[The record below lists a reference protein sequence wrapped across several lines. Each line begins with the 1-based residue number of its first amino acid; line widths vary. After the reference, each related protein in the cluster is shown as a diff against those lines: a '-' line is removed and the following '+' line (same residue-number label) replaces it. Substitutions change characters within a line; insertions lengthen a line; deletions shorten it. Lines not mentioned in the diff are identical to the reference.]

1 MQRTTISRL
10 EFLCTRYFSSGSS
23 SRLRIFNSLTK
34 TVTLLNST
42 SPTISWYACGPTV
55 YDDAHIGHARTYV
68 SLDILRRI
76 VAFLTQKPVIFAMN
90 ITDIDDKILR
100 RASELGENPL
110 ALARRYEKAFFED
123 MALLGVQP
131 PTTSPR
137 VSEHIEH
144 IIAYIQTIESRGLA
158 YKASDGSGV
167 YMDTRA
173 LAAKGYRYGQLAPRS
188 IEEAAAAEAN
198 DSIEKTDS
206 LSIKKSSRDFALW
219 KIIGKSSNNDISSSS
234 SSSMLSWDSP
244 WGKGRPG
251 WHIECS
257 AMAHNTLGGSISIHA
272 GGADLAFPH
281 HCNEIAQAQAYYAN
295 APTVEWVGHWVHTG
309 HVHIQGRKM
318 SKSLKNFITIREM
331 IKSYEASSQDST
343 SFSPTASDVFRM
355 FCLQHHYSSNLTYST
370 ISSLRDAS
378 NVLKKLQTPLFKAAQ
393 ILLLLNENEDKRS
406 SQRTIKSS
414 VWKERERDFAANVSK
429 SLNDITECCCH
440 DFDTPGVLRSFISIS
455 SLLTKYIDNYSI
467 QGQGRETDD
476 DDHRIDAGLL
486 FWSAKALASQLNS
499 FGFSCATSH
508 INELEVA
515 FSGEYNERLEKSNI
529 IKQHVLNDSIKTTMT
544 ASSVAVPIEPLLQK
558 LITLVTLL
566 RQNVRQEAVNLNKEA
581 VIAQTKLTSV
591 MKNQE
596 SGEVSEIVQSKDNLR
611 MEILMKLLDST
622 KGSSI
627 KLLKVCDDVRKD
639 LHDMRIETKDTVVL
653 KKD

>member
-1 MQRTTISRL
+1 
-10 EFLCTRYFSSGSS
+10 
-23 SRLRIFNSLTK
+23 
-34 TVTLLNST
+34 
-42 SPTISWYACGPTV
+42 
-55 YDDAHIGHARTYV
+55 
-68 SLDILRRI
+68 
-76 VAFLTQKPVIFAMN
+76 MN

-144 IIAYIQTIESRGLA
+144 IISYIQTIESRGLA

-219 KIIGKSSNNDISSSS
+219 KIIGKSNNNLSSSSS

-331 IKSYEASSQDST
+331 IKSYDSSSQDST

-370 ISSLRDAS
+370 VSSLRDAS
-378 NVLKKLQTPLFKAAQ
+378 NVLRKLQTPLFKAAQ
-393 ILLLLNENEDKRS
+393 ILLLLNENKDKRS
-406 SQRTIKSS
+406 QKTINSS

-429 SLNDITECCCH
+429 SLNDITECCCD
-440 DFDTPGVLRSFISIS
+440 DFDTPGVLRSFLSIS

-467 QGQGRETDD
+467 QGQGRETNDD
-476 DDHRIDAGLL
+476 DQRIDAGLL
-486 FWSAKALASQLNS
+486 FWGAKALASQLNS
-499 FGFSCATSH
+499 FGFSCATIH
-508 INELEVA
+508 INELEIA
-515 FSGEYNERLEKSNI
+515 FRGECNERLEKSNI
-529 IKQHVLNDSIKTTMT
+529 IKQVIVNDSIQTTMT
-544 ASSVAVPIEPLLQK
+544 TSSVAVPIEPLLQK
-558 LITLVTLL
+558 LIALVTLL
-566 RQNVRQEAVNLNKEA
+566 RQIVRKEAVNLNKEA
-581 VIAQTKLTSV
+581 VMAQTKLTSV

-596 SGEVSEIVQSKDNLR
+596 SGEGSEIVQSEDNVR

-627 KLLKVCDDVRKD
+627 KLLKVCDDVRND
-639 LHDMRIETKDTVVL
+639 LHDMNIETKDCVV